1 MHMNARQ
8 RNERPVANG
17 ELPFHVGE
25 WTMHAILAIARGH
38 VRNMGIVLDAFD
50 CSPLVWRVLSIVCE
64 RDRCS
69 VGQLADIAVI
79 ERSNLS
85 RIVDGMESDGLVTK
99 IESARDRRESRVS
112 VTPKGRALFARS
124 LPVVLEYYGRF
135 LGGVTADEK
144 QVFMNVLAKI
154 ERNVCGSSAKLLEW

>member
-1 MHMNARQ
+1 MIARQ
-8 RNERPVANG
+8 RIDRPRA
-17 ELPFHVGE
+17 EADSRFRVGE
-25 WTMHAILAIARGH
+25 WPMHAILAIARGH
-38 VRNMGIVLDAFD
+38 VRNMGIVLDSFD

-64 RDRCS
+64 RDKCS

-99 IESARDRRESRVS
+99 IESARDRREIRIS

-124 LPVVLEYYGRF
+124 LPTVLDYYGRF

-144 QVFMNVLAKI
+144 DMFMNVLAKI
-154 ERNVCGSSAKLLEW
+154 ERNVCGSSAKLLER